1 MFIRCLA
8 PLSQFF
14 RPLPPYST
22 PMKILKKALI
32 VVLTPVLLFGLYLGG
47 NILFAFLTDFK
58 PPYSEAMELRGMP
71 SQDQPDSIISFL
83 NWNIGYSGLGQ
94 KADFFYDG
102 GTTVISPE
110 ADVKAYFDGIKNTV
124 TKADSIDFILL
135 QEVDTLAK
143 RSYHVNQFT
152 EIGNAAKGYGYS
164 FATNYDVKFVPKP
177 FTEPLGKVVA
187 GLMTLT
193 KFFPKEITRY
203 QYPGRFE
210 FPTYLF
216 FLDRCFLL
224 NRYSLKNGK
233 ELLVINTHNSA
244 YDNTGEMKKGELEM
258 LKKFIIEE
266 YAKGNYI
273 IVGGDWNQCPPH
285 FDPMKF
291 NKGKTEAPYTPQLQD
306 PSFLPSDWTWAVDT
320 TVATN
325 RNLITAYDATKTF
338 TTVIDYYLLSPN
350 VEPLV
355 VKTWDMQFAYS
366 DHQPV
371 YLKVKLKN

>member
-1 MFIRCLA
+1 
-8 PLSQFF
+8 
-14 RPLPPYST
+14 
-22 PMKILKKALI
+22 MKFLKKALFI
-32 VVLTPVLLFGLYLGG
+32 ILIPVLAFGLYLVG
-47 NILFAFLTDFK
+47 NVLFAFITDFK
-58 PPYSEAMELRGMP
+58 PPVSESLELRGMP
-71 SQDQPDSIISFL
+71 SKNLPDSVLSLL

-110 ADVKAYFDGIKNTV
+110 ADVNSYFQGIKNTILH
-124 TKADSIDFILL
+124 ADSIDFILL

-143 RSYHVNQFT
+143 RSYKINQLT
-152 EIGNAAKGYGYS
+152 ELGNHAKGYGYS

-187 GLMTLT
+187 GLMSLT
-193 KFFPKEITRY
+193 KYFPKEITRY
-203 QYPGRFE
+203 QYPGQFE

-224 NRYSLKNGK
+224 YRYPLKNGK

-244 YDNTGEMKKGELEM
+244 YDNTGEMKKGELNM
-258 LKKFIIEE
+258 LKKFVTEE

-273 IVGGDWNQCPPH
+273 IIGGDWNQCPPH

-291 NKGKTEAPYTPQLQD
+291 NHGKTEAPYTPQVQD
-306 PSFLPSDWTWAVDT
+306 PSFLPSDWHWVADT
-320 TVATN
+320 TVPSN
-325 RNLITAYDATKTF
+325 RNLITAYNAQKTF

-350 VEPLV
+350 VEPLA
-355 VKTWDMQFAYS
+355 VKTLDMQFAYS

-371 YLKVKLKN
+371 YLKVKLK